1 MVSDLRTINVTK
13 RFGGITA
20 LNSVNIR
27 VEPDSIVM
35 LIGPNGSGKTT
46 LINVIAGYY
55 KPDKGRVLFNGFDI
69 TGWLPHEIFKTGIVR
84 TFQIPK
90 PFKKLSVLDNLL
102 LAVRSNPGESIINAL
117 FRAEKWKEKERE
129 ALQKAY
135 DVLELLDLE
144 RVKHKKAAE
153 LSGGQLKL
161 LEIGRALM
169 AEPKLILM
177 DEPVAGVNP
186 SLAHEI
192 MDHIVSLRNT
202 LRLSFLIVE
211 HRLDIVLDYVD
222 KVYAMSHGKVISVG
236 KPSRVI
242 SDPQV
247 VEAYL
252 GG

>member
-20 LNSVNIR
+20 LDSVNIR

-84 TFQIPK
+84 TFQIPR

-202 LRLSFLIVE
+202 LRLSFLIIE

-222 KVYAMSHGKVISVG
+222 KVYAMSRGKVISVG